1 MTAIMLFA
9 IRPVSAETVDW
20 SGSWDSRW
28 RDGGATLYLEQDG
41 DIVTGTYPALGGEI
55 RGEVRGQLL
64 VGDWTQPMDGGG
76 FVFAMA
82 PDGRS
87 FTGRFATG
95 EWWTGQRIQLDA
107 ADSRVRA
114 DASSPRAAL
123 LSFVV
128 AGNAARGDRID
139 RLGPALNVLDFSE
152 IPEAAIDTP
161 AERLD
166 LAGQLFDILD
176 QLTFRVWQAPDPE
189 PDDRELETEL
199 RQPGTGESFTL
210 RFRFR
215 VRPDGRAGWF
225 LVVPSPEAMQADL
238 DRLLA
243 FRGGALPYD
252 REHHALATPRDTM
265 RTFLEQ
271 YRVWEAGGDG
281 TLLFR
286 TLDLSRTGLTPR
298 EDEAVLRAQY
308 IKQVIDRIGYVLW
321 QEIPNNPDQQAPYTH
336 FLHPEGRIEIAPVET
351 EEGERIWQFTPDTLA
366 AARPLYIALGDMPID
381 FGLDFE
387 PGTIYLKVR
396 EAIRGFDRELLRMVG
411 GVEIWQWGAL
421 VAFLLAASLVSW
433 LVSWTLFR
441 LVLRM
446 RRERGAMLSVKARFN
461 RPLQI
466 VIVSGLGLWGL
477 GLLALPDAV
486 DAPLR
491 IVFGVLLSV
500 AGGWLAYH
508 SVDYLGTLTGR
519 AAERFNYR
527 NEMLHS
533 LVVGVVKVAVII
545 GALLFLAEVLSIPY
559 AGVIAGLGIGGI
571 AVALAARS
579 TIENFIGGLTLLADK
594 PIKVGD
600 FCKFGDQLGT
610 VEGIGLRSVKVRS
623 LGRTIVTIPNG
634 EFVNLFLENYTR
646 RDSILLHTVLQL
658 RYETTPDQ
666 LRWGLREIRRML
678 LQHPKVLA
686 DPSRARFHNFGA
698 YSLDIE
704 IFAYVNTQDWNEY
717 LAIQED
723 LYLRLMDIVE
733 DSGSG
738 FAFPSSVNYLARDG
752 GLDAERREQAE
763 NTVEQLRENDRL
775 PFPDFDADEERFMFN
790 RLEFPPT
797 GSPHSR
803 RARKRQEEAAA
814 AESSS
819 SKSSS

>member
-1 MTAIMLFA
+1 ML
-9 IRPVSAETVDW
+9 R
-20 SGSWDSRW
+20 
-28 RDGGATLYLEQDG
+28 
-41 DIVTGTYPALGGEI
+41 
-55 RGEVRGQLL
+55 
-64 VGDWTQPMDGGG
+64 
-76 FVFAMA
+76 
-82 PDGRS
+82 
-87 FTGRFATG
+87 
-95 EWWTGQRIQLDA
+95 
-107 ADSRVRA
+107 
-114 DASSPRAAL
+114 
-123 LSFVV
+123 
-128 AGNAARGDRID
+128 
-139 RLGPALNVLDFSE
+139 
-152 IPEAAIDTP
+152 
-161 AERLD
+161 
-166 LAGQLFDILD
+166 
-176 QLTFRVWQAPDPE
+176 
-189 PDDRELETEL
+189 
-199 RQPGTGESFTL
+199 
-210 RFRFR
+210 
-215 VRPDGRAGWF
+215 
-225 LVVPSPEAMQADL
+225 
-238 DRLLA
+238 
-243 FRGGALPYD
+243 
-252 REHHALATPRDTM
+252 
-265 RTFLEQ
+265 
-271 YRVWEAGGDG
+271 
-281 TLLFR
+281 
-286 TLDLSRTGLTPR
+286 
-298 EDEAVLRAQY
+298 
-308 IKQVIDRIGYVLW
+308 
-321 QEIPNNPDQQAPYTH
+321 
-336 FLHPEGRIEIAPVET
+336 
-351 EEGERIWQFTPDTLA
+351 
-366 AARPLYIALGDMPID
+366 
-381 FGLDFE
+381 
-387 PGTIYLKVR
+387 
-396 EAIRGFDRELLRMVG
+396 
-411 GVEIWQWGAL
+411 
-421 VAFLLAASLVSW
+421 
-433 LVSWTLFR
+433 
-441 LVLRM
+441 
-446 RRERGAMLSVKARFN
+446 
-461 RPLQI
+461 
-466 VIVSGLGLWGL
+466 
-477 GLLALPDAV
+477 
-486 DAPLR
+486 
-491 IVFGVLLSV
+491 
-500 AGGWLAYH
+500 
-508 SVDYLGTLTGR
+508 
-519 AAERFNYR
+519 
-527 NEMLHS
+527 S
-533 LVVGVVKVAVII
+533 LVVGVAKVAVII

-666 LRWGLREIRRML
+666 LRWVLREIRRML